1 MPNTKKK
8 TGPSSVTLMIVSCV
22 FLFLAV
28 IMMFFPN
35 IICHSLPRDV
45 YAAFRIFFNNQAQA
59 GFKGAW
65 PVFVG
70 YMLLLA
76 CAILTLFMALP
87 FWQYDYKT
95 ERILFITL
103 TVCELV
109 GAALIGLINVWL
121 FAMNDIPLE
130 QMIMHVGPYAVMA
143 LSVVCAAFNI
153 WCIQLDK

>member
-1 MPNTKKK
+1 MPQQEKKS
-8 TGPSSVTLMIVSCV
+8 GPSSVTLMIVSCV

-28 IMMFFPN
+28 LMMFFPN

-45 YAAFRIFFNNQAQA
+45 YGAFRLFFNGQAQA
-59 GFKGAW
+59 GYKGIW

-87 FWQYDYKT
+87 FWHYDYKT

-103 TVCELV
+103 TAVELF
-109 GAALIGLINVWL
+109 AAVLIGLINVWL
-121 FAMNDIPLE
+121 LAFNGIPLE

-143 LSVVCAAFNI
+143 LSVTCACFNI